1 MKKRSLSTMTPPP
14 PPISRPSDIK
24 NVKNVKNK

>member
-1 MKKRSLSTMTPPP
+1 MKKRSLSTMTPP